1 MIYSRITIF
10 RSRRDFDIRRL
21 GRIAMKSHE
30 LSLKINEKIGYPRVI
45 VRGKS
50 IGGVYTLGISNS
62 LKFEQKFHV

>member
-30 LSLKINEKIGYPRVI
+30 PSLKINEKIGYPRVI

-50 IGGVYTLGISNS
+50 IGGVYSLGLSKS